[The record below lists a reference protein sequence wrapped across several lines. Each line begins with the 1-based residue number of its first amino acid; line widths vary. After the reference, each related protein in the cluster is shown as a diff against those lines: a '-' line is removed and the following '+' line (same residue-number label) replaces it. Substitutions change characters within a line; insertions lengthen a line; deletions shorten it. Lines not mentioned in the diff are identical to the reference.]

1 MTNFDQQ
8 VQEIIIEEIRK
19 NYPEDKILA
28 EEAGRNT
35 AAFDRSQDNFGFWIL
50 LMVR

>member
-35 AAFDRSQDNFGFWIL
+35 AAFDRSQDNFWIL